1 MYWIR
6 TTRLLVGYLKYFD
19 FTETLVHSH
28 TFSSL
33 FKKIIRK
40 GACPHSDLPNCR
52 NNGRLRAFRSAD
64 DHFRNFLHHHPSIF
78 SQHSIYTMQ
87 LAQRGE
93 LITHHKDQ
101 AVLTLMNL
109 EQEIETDLRTC
120 NSRAH
125 ASRFGG
131 NSCHV

>member
-1 MYWIR
+1 MRALTAIFLIAEITGGYELFVPLMITSAISYTTIR
-6 TTRLLVGYLKYFD
+6 V
-19 FTETLVHSH
+19 
-28 TFSSL
+28 
-33 FKKIIRK
+33 
-40 GACPHSDLPNCR
+40 
-52 NNGRLRAFRSAD
+52 
-64 DHFRNFLHHHPSIF
+64 F

-109 EQEIETDLRTC
+109 EQEIETDLRTVTPEL
-120 NSRAH
+120 H